1 MCGMEN
7 NKKNKMSSCIITA
20 SYDPVTKGHINII
33 DRALN
38 TFDHVLVGI
47 GINPKKKYTFSLEER
62 ERLTRKVLAPYGDR
76 ISVKSYSGLLADFA
90 YENQIKT
97 IIRGARNSVDFD
109 FERMLADINQG
120 FRMGL
125 ETYLLVADQS
135 LSHISSSAV
144 KELQE
149 HQAKN
154 VGDYVPLIVKEA
166 LELRVSD
173 QYRVGVTGGIGNG
186 KSYVSNKLLEINER
200 IISTLL
206 PDYLG
211 EAIKVHNIDMDEIG
225 RYILKESQEN
235 IHKQVRSEVVYK
247 FGHDLLV
254 DNGIDVSKL
263 LKLLFDDA
271 EATSTRSEFEKIMA
285 DPIMHVIRRKLRD
298 LRGIVL
304 INSALFVEA
313 GICDLVNN
321 NFIFVSCP
329 DKTREGRLKKRG
341 YNEFEIKNRLD
352 AQLSPE
358 TKLEAIKKLIHEQSC
373 GSVIEFN
380 NVDNNHKDI
389 GTLYKTLMKSYNNKL

>member
-1 MCGMEN
+1 MPN
-7 NKKNKMSSCIITA
+7 CIIAA
-20 SYDPVTKGHINII
+20 SYDPVTLGHINII

-38 TFDHVLVGI
+38 AFDHVMVGI

-109 FERMLADINQG
+109 FERMLADINKG
-120 FRMGL
+120 FRRGL
-125 ETYLLVADQS
+125 ETYLIVADQS

-154 VGDYVPLIVKEA
+154 VGEYVPLIVKEA
-166 LELRVSD
+166 LEIRVSG

-186 KSYVSNKLLEINER
+186 KSYVSNKLLEINQRVEGTR
-200 IISTLL
+200 I
-206 PDYLG
+206 Y
-211 EAIKVHNIDMDEIG
+211 NIDMDEIG

-235 IHKQVRSEVVYK
+235 IHKQVRSEVIDK

-254 DNGIDVSKL
+254 GNGIDVSKL
-263 LKLLFDDA
+263 LKLMFDDA
-271 EATSTRSEFEKIMA
+271 EATSTRSDFEKIMA

-298 LRGIVL
+298 MRGIVL

-358 TKLEAIKKLIHEQSC
+358 TKLETIKKLIQEQSC

-380 NVDNNHKDI
+380 NVDNNNSDI
-389 GTLYKTLMKSYNNKL
+389 GNLCGTLQRS